1 MKKVS
6 KKRLKEICSREVG
19 LKALDWIEKLIKP
32 YIPFKTNYNSLYTK
46 EDYFFGLLYAGLTNG
61 SAESSEI
68 FTSPDT
74 ILRRC
79 RFPLDKLKDIR
90 DNMLYGITHIV
101 KKYGFFRYPVDIAI
115 DPFDDPYYGD
125 RNDIHVVGTKNKAGT
140 NYAHSFVCADSLIHG
155 ERFNLGFM
163 DRTIY
168 TKDSK
173 LIEDLL
179 KSALELVDIRIAMLD
194 KEFYQVEIVKIMY
207 RYNLNFIIPAPD
219 TSEVTRLKNQHKD
232 NLPIV
237 VDHIM
242 TSGKEQV
249 SVKLA
254 LVERMN
260 KRRESNTWI
269 YYKSRLGTTGS
280 LRTLQKTLGN

>member
-1 MKKVS
+1 
-6 KKRLKEICSREVG
+6 
-19 LKALDWIEKLIKP
+19 
-32 YIPFKTNYNSLYTK
+32 
-46 EDYFFGLLYAGLTNG
+46 
-61 SAESSEI
+61 
-68 FTSPDT
+68 
-74 ILRRC
+74 
-79 RFPLDKLKDIR
+79 FPLDKLKDIR

-242 TSGKEQV
+242 TSGKKEQV

-260 KRRESNTWI
+260 KKGEKVIHGFITNLDWEPQEVSEHYRKRWGIETNNRVRNKFLAMTSSRDYGLRFLYYLMAVMLHNVWI
-269 YYKSRLGTTGS
+269 FLNFIASRMLYKSISIIMMPVYKLKRFVLRKLESLG
-280 LRTLQKTLGN
+280 KVF